1 MQRALRGGILLE
13 LMLSLAL
20 FVAGASVIIGVMRG
34 SMDGVMRASM
44 HARADDLAC
53 SRLVELDAGLV
64 STDELRGT
72 SAAVDGEEF
81 AVTLLVEPTGVG
93 DLVRAVATV
102 RLATSVDGPIIIER
116 ERLVRLRKDDA
127 E

>member
-72 SAAVDGEEF
+72 SAAVNGEEF

-102 RLATSVDGPIIIER
+102 RLATSDEWMAR
-116 ERLVRLRKDDA
+116 DN
-127 E
+127 

>member
-1 MQRALRGGILLE
+1 MN
-13 LMLSLAL
+13 
-20 FVAGASVIIGVMRG
+20 
-34 SMDGVMRASM
+34 
-44 HARADDLAC
+44 
-53 SRLVELDAGLV
+53 
-64 STDELRGT
+64 
-72 SAAVDGEEF
+72 GEEF